1 MAFFVSFLLC
11 FSSLLTAESVPARC
25 IGGAI
30 CLLFGF
36 WGRFSAGSLPRVCA
50 PLLLGAAFL
59 RTYPLWRVFTQ
70 DLGSPRGEILFFL
83 ALLVVFLLAANKKS
97 PRLLELTALPIS
109 LVAVSF
115 WLVSLTAGVERQG
128 FALREEDLPGVLLC
142 SLSGM
147 LILPPSKSLPKTY
160 LGIAAGCGLALFLP
174 GMGRGLLLT
183 LLSPLVA
190 SAELGMVCFPTA
202 YTGNKTT
209 RGKRKGQRHDPT
221 ARNPAGNLEK

>member
-128 FALREEDLPGVLLC
+128 FALREERPGNLKHRAHAH
-142 SLSGM
+142 SGGSA
-147 LILPPSKSLPKTY
+147 IQ
-160 LGIAAGCGLALFLP
+160 GIGAAG
-174 GMGRGLLLT
+174 
-183 LLSPLVA
+183 S
-190 SAELGMVCFPTA
+190 
-202 YTGNKTT
+202 
-209 RGKRKGQRHDPT
+209 
-221 ARNPAGNLEK
+221 